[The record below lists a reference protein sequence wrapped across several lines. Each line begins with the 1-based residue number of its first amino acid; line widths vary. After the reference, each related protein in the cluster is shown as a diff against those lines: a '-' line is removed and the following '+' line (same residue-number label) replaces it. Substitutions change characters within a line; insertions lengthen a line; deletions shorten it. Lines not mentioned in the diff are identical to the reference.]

1 MNNYGNEVSVILSI
15 ISHTITI
22 RVILSQWAINRSND
36 KHGLS
41 KLTSKVRKM

>member
-22 RVILSQWAINRSND
+22 RAMGYHEEKLAKLSILE
-36 KHGLS
+36 
-41 KLTSKVRKM
+41 